1 MTQVLGL
8 SRCEVNSFA
17 TGVFDKF
24 WAAEPTEIYDPSG
37 PKRWIQGWGWKFE
50 NLWHCEQKHLPVLHK
65 ALQVLLLMVQK
76 SSKQWLEMKPCI
88 YRTKGDS
95 SCEPVGYDML
105 WLDVWIINSMM
116 SSFNPNSTPPGTDPS
131 PGIATQGRG
140 GKSMSQG
147 VDEHPKQPCE
157 YTPHETWETRKSH
170 PKSHNWLLSP
180 PLFLGDASLGMT
192 AMGPEGCRSPILRS
206 QSATVERSSSAPW
219 FDGLTDSHDSMNQY
233 QHVTNIRICWI
244 DGGMD
249 GLGMYYIYKYYF
261 GCFLVECVF
270 CVKMRYVKSCFY
282 HLSIGQNYDQSIP
295 K

>member
-17 TGVFDKF
+17 TGVFEKF

-105 WLDVWIINSMM
+105 WLENHQQHDVQFQPK
-116 SSFNPNSTPPGTDPS
+116 FNAARYRPLPGHRHARARREVDVTGCWWTSEATLRIHPTWDMRDKEIASKVPQLTTITHFSWGMHHWEWMPWALRDVVVHFVLAKCHGGTQFFSTLVWWLDRQS
-131 PGIATQGRG
+131 WL
-140 GKSMSQG
+140 
-147 VDEHPKQPCE
+147 DESIL
-157 YTPHETWETRKSH
+157 TRNK
-170 PKSHNWLLSP
+170 
-180 PLFLGDASLGMT
+180 
-192 AMGPEGCRSPILRS
+192 R
-206 QSATVERSSSAPW
+206 
-219 FDGLTDSHDSMNQY
+219 
-233 QHVTNIRICWI
+233 
-244 DGGMD
+244 
-249 GLGMYYIYKYYF
+249 
-261 GCFLVECVF
+261 
-270 CVKMRYVKSCFY
+270 
-282 HLSIGQNYDQSIP
+282 
-295 K
+295 